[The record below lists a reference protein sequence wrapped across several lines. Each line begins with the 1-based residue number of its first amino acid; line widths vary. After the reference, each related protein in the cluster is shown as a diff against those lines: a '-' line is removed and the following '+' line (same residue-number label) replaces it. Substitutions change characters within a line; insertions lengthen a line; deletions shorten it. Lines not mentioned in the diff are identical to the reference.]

1 MPQPYIL
8 IPATGAD
15 PADEWIR
22 LGTQAHVEGKLDA
35 AETNYRNAIR
45 LDPKSIVATQNL
57 AVVFAT
63 KGNLNEALLTIERAA
78 IQDGHTAH
86 LHSNHA
92 LICLEADRIDEG
104 MAAADRA
111 IRIAE
116 ENPTIAFPD
125 PYVQALFAKAL
136 VSGTAGKPQIALEA
150 YEEILSREPLHPA
163 AGPNSCFVQTLLPSD
178 AEQLSFYRKR
188 YAAVHRP
195 QGLQLRGHSNDRSPE
210 RVLRV
215 GYVGGDFKTHSAAMI
230 FGNVLLNHDSRQV
243 EHYLYSSLPV
253 NAEQDEFTKRFFASV
268 TPPNTSTRW
277 RDIVPLTDDQ
287 AAELVRQDRIDI
299 LVDLAAHTSGG
310 RLGLFLRKPA
320 PVQVTAWG
328 FAHGTGLDEVDY
340 FLADPVAVPIDE
352 RQHYAERI
360 VDLPCIV
367 TYSPP
372 LYQIKH
378 TSTVPMMSRGY
389 FTFGSYARYEKL
401 SDGCLRAFAEI
412 LRRVPD
418 SKLQFKDHAF
428 RRPYSIR
435 RVMGFMDGIDPNRLL
450 FSIST
455 NHQDHLLAYQQCDL
469 CLDPWPHGG
478 GVVFLEQ
485 MWMGV
490 PTLTLRGKQPAG
502 RTASSVLTAL
512 GREGWIAE
520 NEGDFVVKAILLAE
534 QPKELIAARKT
545 LHDEFAASPV
555 VSGYAQAVEAAYRT
569 AWKGWCSG

>member
-1 MPQPYIL
+1 ML
-8 IPATGAD
+8 PATGSD
-15 PADEWIR
+15 PADEWVR
-22 LGTQAHVEGKLDA
+22 LGTQAHVEGKLDQ
-35 AETNYRNAIR
+35 AEANYRNAIR
-45 LDPKSIVATQNL
+45 LDPKSIIATQNL
-57 AVVFAT
+57 AVVFASR
-63 KGNLNEALLTIERAA
+63 GNLNEALLTIERAA
-78 IQDGHTAH
+78 LQDRCNAH

-104 MAAADRA
+104 LAAADEA
-111 IRIAE
+111 IRIAQ

-125 PYVQALFAKAL
+125 PYIQAMFAKAL
-136 VSGTAGKPQIALEA
+136 VSGTAGKPQAALES
-150 YEEILSREPLHPA
+150 YEEILAREPLHPA
-163 AGPNSCFVQTLLPSD
+163 AGPNSCFVQTLLPTD
-178 AEQLSFYRKR
+178 AERLSFYRKR
-188 YAAVHRP
+188 YAATHRP
-195 QGLQLRGHSNDRSPE
+195 QGLQLRGHSNDRSPD

-230 FGNVLLNHDSRQV
+230 FGNVLLNHNPKSV
-243 EHYLYSSLPV
+243 EHYIYSSLPV
-253 NAEQDEFTKRFFASV
+253 NAEQDDLTKRFFAS
-268 TPPNTSTRW
+268 TNGQPIEKPGTHRW
-277 RDIVPLTDDQ
+277 RDIVPLSDDQ

-320 PVQVTAWG
+320 PVQATAWG
-328 FAHGTGLDEVDY
+328 FAHGTGLEEIDY
-340 FLADPVAVPIDE
+340 FLADPVAVPKEE
-352 RQHYAERI
+352 RQHYSEKI
-360 VDLPCIV
+360 VDIPCIV
-367 TYSPP
+367 GYLPP
-372 LYQIKH
+372 VYQIKY
-378 TSTVPMMSRGY
+378 TSIAPMMSRGY

-401 SDGCLRAFAEI
+401 SDDCLKAFAEI

-418 SKLQFKDHAF
+418 AKLQFKDHAF

-435 RVMGFMDGIDPNRLL
+435 RVLGFMDGIDPQRLL

-512 GREGWIAE
+512 NRQDWIAE
-520 NEGDFVVKAILLAE
+520 TPEDFVEKAAAAAE
-534 QPKELIAARKT
+534 NPKGIIAARKT

-555 VSGYAQAVEAAYRT
+555 VAGYAQSVEAAYRSM
-569 AWKGWCSG
+569 WKEWCCK